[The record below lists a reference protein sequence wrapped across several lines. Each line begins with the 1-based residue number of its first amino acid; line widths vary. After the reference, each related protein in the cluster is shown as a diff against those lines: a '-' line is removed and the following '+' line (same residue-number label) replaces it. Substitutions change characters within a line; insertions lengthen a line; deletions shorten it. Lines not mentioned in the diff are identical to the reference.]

1 MERLRPHYF
10 VLALLALTAA
20 AFAGE
25 KRSWTS
31 ADGSKT
37 FEGEMLEF
45 SETEVRIKR
54 STDFKTFRMPLDK
67 LSEVDQAFINGLLR
81 DLKRNTAV
89 KDGKFVEKITGQFEK
104 SADDAPLK
112 YQIFGNP
119 KWKGEERYPLLI
131 WLHGSGQSGTD
142 NEAQMGGATRVFSKE
157 ESQEAHPCFILS
169 PQCPDS
175 DIGWKNEVE
184 TNLMT
189 VIADLVENLPIDENR
204 IYLTGSSMGGFG
216 SWRISANHPETFAAV
231 VPICGGGNT
240 GDAERLKNI
249 PLWAF
254 HGDKDDQVNVEK
266 SREMFK
272 AVQAAGGE
280 VIKYDELAGEGH
292 NIAGG
297 VYARDDLAPWIFE
310 QKRAEKTTHSPE

>member
-1 MERLRPHYF
+1 MISFRPNLCAIIL
-10 VLALLALTAA
+10 VLFSTAA
-20 AFAGE
+20 FSGE

-54 STDFKTFRMPLDK
+54 SADFKTFRMPLDK
-67 LSEVDQAFINGLLR
+67 LSKADQAFINGLLLE
-81 DLKRNTAV
+81 LKRNTAV
-89 KDGKFVEKITGQFEK
+89 KDGKFAEKMTGQFEK
-104 SADDAPLK
+104 SSDDAPLN
-112 YQIFGNP
+112 YQLFGNP

-142 NEAQMGGATRVFSKE
+142 NEAQMGGATRAFSKE
-157 ESQEAHPCFILS
+157 ESQEEYPCFILS
-169 PQCPDS
+169 PQCPSS

-189 VIADLVENLPIDENR
+189 VIADLIENLPIDENR

-240 GDAERLKNI
+240 GDAEKLKSI
-249 PLWAF
+249 PIWAF
-254 HGDKDDQVNVEK
+254 HGDEDDQVSVEQ
-266 SREMFK
+266 SRKMFK

-280 VIKYDELAGEGH
+280 FVKYEELAGEGH

-310 QKRAEKTTHSPE
+310 QKRGEKTTPSPE